1 MGRMGTA
8 PNQAGIFN
16 EPPKERSFPATAI
29 AIAAVAVV
37 LLVALFV
44 AMGRRKGSAGDANY
58 APNIAVSGL
67 QVSAADNIAGG
78 TTVYVDG
85 TVKNNGPATVTG
97 VTMQAAFASNGGAA
111 PQVQTDQAK
120 ALRTKDPVDLEPF
133 SSQPLAPGASE
144 DFRLI
149 FEGVKDQWDQQTP
162 KVVVLSATTR
172 Q

>member
-8 PNQAGIFN
+8 PNQAGMFN
-16 EPPKERSFPATAI
+16 EPPKERNFPTTAV

-37 LLVALFV
+37 VLAVLFV
-44 AMGRRKGSAGDANY
+44 AMGRHSGSAGNANY
-58 APNIAVSGL
+58 APNLALSEL
-67 QVSAADNIAGG
+67 QVSAADNMAGG

-85 TVKNNGPATVTG
+85 KVTNNGSATVTG
-97 VTMQAAFASNGGAA
+97 MTAQATFASNGGAA

-120 ALRTKDPVDLEPF
+120 ALRTKDPVDLEPM

-149 FEGVKDQWDQQTP
+149 YEGVKEQWDQQTP
-162 KVVVLSATTR
+162 QVKVLAATTK
-172 Q
+172 